1 MPRSGSQPAS
11 PENSEPTT
19 STLLRR
25 LLDASV
31 DGLRDDLAWISSE
44 LGAMRD
50 EHIVRERVRAVLAT
64 EQRFASATTTILEP
78 FLDSAY
84 GEGFARAEQAWR
96 SDRYAEL
103 STNLSRLFG
112 SRIIIHPPA
121 EQPAKDVLPALAGA
135 ELAGV
140 AKFLRQMARADRPEE
155 LDQVMH
161 RLRLA
166 TKRARY
172 ITGALRPI
180 HPGPVDQLARDLE
193 RLQSLLGERH
203 DSTITRRSLVGLLE
217 TGTLTAPEAALI
229 ERHLA
234 HESELSAALDQKV
247 PSAARKV
254 IKRRDALD
262 V

>member
-1 MPRSGSQPAS
+1 
-11 PENSEPTT
+11 
-19 STLLRR
+19 
-25 LLDASV
+25 
-31 DGLRDDLAWISSE
+31 
-44 LGAMRD
+44 MRD
-50 EHIVRERVRAVLAT
+50 AHIVRERVRAVLAT
-64 EQRFASATTTILEP
+64 EQRFASGTTTILEP

-180 HPGPVDQLARDLE
+180 HPGPVDKLARDLK